1 MTRNLEQFGRYLI
14 CQGPDGTPVTFTGVP
29 DEMLCLAFDSETQ
42 GLVELHILPASED
55 FSPETQQS
63 FTERAWMASSLHSPC
78 CCKIL
83 DVGKCGGL
91 AYYTTE
97 ISDGE
102 PITSFVKR
110 NGPLETPLTLALII
124 QLTDAIFQMQSKARL
139 LQGLNLGRL
148 QVVLAR
154 DSHLALHMVDCGLA
168 CEESEKPVNIRP
180 RRMISEVSQ
189 ILLFLLSGK
198 PYQPKG
204 GDEQFDELD
213 SLPTNVKYILKHTLN
228 PSSAKG
234 PTSLAEFRNELRD
247 AYGAVSPRITKG
259 SRFQPPPVP
268 KRLLPVFRLKQKL
281 FSGLDLGK
289 TVGDQYTIKQA
300 SEDDYHIYQA
310 SGEFQHEG
318 SVEESLIQI
327 LPQPCTWPAFERR
340 TLEQN
345 LAKIDPA
352 NHNYLLPVREVL
364 ECKQAVLV
372 TEQPTIGFSLADI
385 LGMRHYKLEPIES
398 IILLNYIRHAIN
410 QARENR
416 IPILG
421 LSIHSVQIHFTQQ
434 TRFRTRELQK
444 RRIDHWPDF
453 QLKLRCH
460 PTTEGLVA
468 APPTGR
474 IESGLNREKPPSA
487 DGILYK
493 NFIAI
498 TEQLVLG
505 THFEYGSIPDE
516 SLFLSLNTLRK
527 FLQEN
532 YNAVNDCVV
541 TFDLHQ
547 FLEQLAELLENLN
560 LSSSEEAGTVVD
572 GAVGISLPEKKTRP
586 SPLGGGKP
594 AQTPGEAVEPNG
606 NAQVDPSHAEEGDA
620 MVSGTIDDDEFHEP
634 TLQAPASG
642 SPKKRAWFK
651 RVGS

>member
-1 MTRNLEQFGRYLI
+1 MTQDLEQFGRYLI
-14 CQGPDGTPVTFTGVP
+14 CQGPDRTPVTFAGVP

-55 FSPETQQS
+55 FTAETLQS

-83 DVGKCGGL
+83 DVGNCGGL

-102 PITSFVKR
+102 SITSFVKR
-110 NGPLETPLTLALII
+110 NGPLETPLTLALVI

-139 LQGLNLGRL
+139 LQGLNLGRM

-168 CEESEKPVNIRP
+168 CGESEHPVNIRP

-189 ILLFLLSGK
+189 ILLFLLSAK

-204 GDEQFDELD
+204 GDEQFDKLD

-228 PSSAKG
+228 PASANG

-247 AYGAVSPRITKG
+247 AYGAVSSRITKG

-268 KRLLPVFRLKQKL
+268 KRLLPAFRLKQKL
-281 FSGLDLGK
+281 FPDLDVGK
-289 TVGDQYTIKQA
+289 EVADQYTTKEA
-300 SEDDYHIYQA
+300 AEDDYHIYQA
-310 SGEFQHEG
+310 CGEFQHDG
-318 SVEESLIQI
+318 AAEESVIQI
-327 LPQPCTWPAFERR
+327 LPHPHTWPAFERKN
-340 TLEQN
+340 LELN

-352 NHNYLLPVREVL
+352 THSYLLPVREVR
-364 ECKQAVLV
+364 ESKQAVLIA
-372 TEQPTIGFSLADI
+372 EQPTVGFSLADI
-385 LGMRHYKLEPIES
+385 LSMRHHKLEPIES
-398 IILLNYIRHAIN
+398 IILLNHIRHAIN

-434 TRFRTRELQK
+434 TRFRTRKLQK
-444 RRIDHWPDF
+444 RRIDHWPEF

-460 PTTEGLVA
+460 PTTEGLIS
-468 APPTGR
+468 APPAGR

-487 DGILYK
+487 DGMLYK
-493 NFIAI
+493 NYIAI
-498 TEQLVLG
+498 AEQLVLG

-516 SLFLSLNTLRK
+516 SLFLALNTLRK

-532 YNAVNDCVV
+532 YKAVNDCVV
-541 TFDLHQ
+541 TFDLHH
-547 FLEQLAELLENLN
+547 FLEQLAELLDSLN
-560 LSSSEEAGTVVD
+560 LSSSEEVGMIVD
-572 GAVGISLPEKKTRP
+572 GATEISLPEKKNLAP
-586 SPLGGGKP
+586 FGGSPDELP
-594 AQTPGEAVEPNG
+594 AQTPDSGNSAFLNANHEIGET
-606 NAQVDPSHAEEGDA
+606 A
-620 MVSGTIDDDEFHEP
+620 MVSGTVDDDEFHEP
-634 TLQAPASG
+634 TLQGSTG
-642 SPKKRAWFK
+642 ESPKKRAWFK
-651 RVGS
+651 RPGS